1 MVNISEEKNPFTRD
15 FGTVTKSYI
24 VRTIQQDDIT
34 RSFVDGITDEKAFF
48 IVGQRGFGKSSFL
61 RAAKED
67 ISKNDNWI
75 VIELRSNN
83 DNLIHELAAALYAE
97 TILKA
102 NFVELELDFSLLGIG
117 VKFNSKSSVTISS
130 DEVAV
135 RKMLQVVKKLGMKVL
150 VVIDEISNSDGLREF
165 CAMFNVCKGD
175 GLPLYL
181 LMDGLYKNTNALENV
196 RDLTFLKRVPKLEV
210 GSLDYIEMFNVYK
223 RLLHMESGENQ
234 IFAEKLARMTNGYPY
249 AFQLVGY
256 YTWLWLKEDGATLED
271 YKAFEERLFA
281 ELDRNLNNYVYS
293 TIWGEMA
300 PTEQDI
306 LSIMACYNLNK
317 VQDIRNKYMEIFP
330 DRAEMTSGNFGKYR
344 DKLIKSSVLRA
355 TANSCLDF
363 ALPRFNLYA
372 IAYRN
377 TAIPFGE

>member
-1 MVNISEEKNPFTRD
+1 MVNIPEEKNPFTRD

-24 VRTIQQDDIT
+24 VRTVQQDDIV
-34 RSFVDGITDEKAFF
+34 RSFVDEITDEKAFF
-48 IVGQRGFGKSSFL
+48 IVGQRGFGKSSLL

-67 ISKNDNWI
+67 ISQRDNWI

-102 NFVELELDFSLLGIG
+102 KFVDLELDFSILGIG
-117 VKFNSKSSVTISS
+117 VKINSKSAVTISS

-135 RKMLQVVKKLGMKVL
+135 SKMLQVVKKLGMKVL
-150 VVIDEISNSDGLREF
+150 VVIDEISNSAGLRDF

-181 LMDGLYKNTNALENV
+181 LMDGLYKNTTALENV
-196 RDLTFLKRVPKLEV
+196 KDLTFLKRVPKLEV
-210 GSLDYIEMFNVYK
+210 GSLDHIEMFNVYK
-223 RLLHMESGENQ
+223 RLLHLESGDNQ
-234 IFAEKLARMTNGYPY
+234 IFAERLCKITNGYPY
-249 AFQLVGY
+249 AFQLAGY
-256 YTWLWLKEDGATLED
+256 YTWLWLRKDGTIFDD
-271 YKAFEERLFA
+271 YNSFENRLLD
-281 ELDRNLNNYVYS
+281 ELDRNLNSYVYS
-293 TIWGEMA
+293 TIWTELS

-306 LSIMACYNLNK
+306 LSIMACFDLNK
-317 VQDIRNKYMEIFP
+317 VLDIRNKYMEIFP

-344 DKLIKSSVLRA
+344 DKLLKFSILKSSSN
-355 TANSCLDF
+355 TYIDF
-363 ALPRFNLYA
+363 VLPRFNLYA

-377 TAIPFGE
+377 ERIPFGE